1 MRNKKSKRGFI
12 MKKFMEFLKENS
24 GMTNGDEIGLLLSVG
39 MLIGCGLCACKK
51 LQDLKLENAD
61 LLFQLESKNIQDEIE
76 KIIDVTTES
85 SVDLDF

>member
-1 MRNKKSKRGFI
+1 
-12 MKKFMEFLKENS
+12 MKKFRDFLKENS
-24 GMTNGDEIGLLLSVG
+24 GMTNGDEIGLLLSIG

-61 LLFQLESKNIQDEIE
+61 LLFKLESKDIQDNIE

-85 SVDLDF
+85 TVDSNF